1 MFLSSNLI
9 IRVPSAVRL
18 RTNCAQLGTHH
29 EAVHRKVKEVITLQ
43 NQNNTVVANQRLEE
57 FELERHQLF
66 AKLDELYEGA

>member
-1 MFLSSNLI
+1 M
-9 IRVPSAVRL
+9 
-18 RTNCAQLGTHH
+18 TNAPVELQNSPVFTELGTHH

-57 FELERHQLF
+57 FELERSQLF